1 MYSTLNTSPTSKTFQ
16 KKGKTQAATANS
28 NSGSGTRI
36 KRAIPKFASFISK
49 HLPNNY
55 FDSYVLNHS
64 EVDSCPNIEHSSK
77 TLNHRSLS
85 NPSLQSTFSP
95 SFNDPL
101 DQELPLNSQ
110 HVIRV
115 FNAVNGDSRYLL
127 IHEETTAREVVMVSV
142 REFSLCTQS
151 SIGKSSGETG
161 FAKSSLNYALY
172 EVSVVPE
179 VSYLLTALFI

>member
-1 MYSTLNTSPTSKTFQ
+1 M
-16 KKGKTQAATANS
+16 
-28 NSGSGTRI
+28 
-36 KRAIPKFASFISK
+36 
-49 HLPNNY
+49 PNVY
-55 FDSYVLNHS
+55 FESYVLNHS
-64 EVDSCPNIEHSSK
+64 EVDSCPNTEHSSK

-85 NPSLQSTFSP
+85 NPSLHSP
-95 SFNDPL
+95 FPTNFNDPI
-101 DQELPLNSQ
+101 DQDLPSNIH

-115 FNAVNGDSRYLL
+115 FNAVNGDSRYML

-151 SIGKSSGETG
+151 SIGRSSGETG

-179 VSYLLTALFI
+179 VSYLLIN